1 MAKQKKR
8 RPGPGGPGRP
18 QPKPHWQP
26 IEALAMVAAHIDGML
41 QADREQYETL
51 LQAKPKP
58 HVLDDF
64 TISRVIAAFT
74 TQRNDFRL
82 FDQQLQRWQAGP
94 LTDDQRREVERL
106 VEQMRLLRANNEQV
120 LTLARELS
128 QGTIDKVMAKSDV
141 ELGLE
146 MLMKGWP
153 KR

>member
-18 QPKPHWQP
+18 Q
-26 IEALAMVAAHIDGML
+26 LAAHIDGML

-51 LQAKPKP
+51 LEAKPKP

-64 TISRVIAAFT
+64 TINRVIAAFT
-74 TQRNDFRL
+74 TQRNDFSL
-82 FDQQLQRWQAGP
+82 FDQQLQRWVALP
-94 LTDDQRREVERL
+94 LSDQQRREVERL
-106 VEQMRLLRANNEQV
+106 VEQMRLLRENNEQV

-128 QGTIDKVMAKSDV
+128 KGTIDKVMAKSDV

-146 MLMKGWP
+146 MLMKDWS

>member
-18 QPKPHWQP
+18 QLKPHWQP
-26 IEALAMVAAHIDGML
+26 IEALGMIAAHIDGML

-64 TISRVIAAFT
+64 TINQVIAAFT
-74 TQRNDFRL
+74 TQRTDFSL

-106 VEQMRLLRANNEQV
+106 VEQMRLLRENNERV

-128 QGTIDKVMAKSDV
+128 KGTIEKVMAKPDV

-146 MLMKGWP
+146 MLMKDWS

>member
-41 QADREQYETL
+41 LE
-51 LQAKPKP
+51 AKPKP

-64 TISRVIAAFT
+64 TINRVIAAFT

-106 VEQMRLLRANNEQV
+106 VEQMRLLRENNEQV

-128 QGTIDKVMAKSDV
+128 QGTIDKVMATSDV

-146 MLMKGWP
+146 MLMKGWSE
-153 KR
+153 R